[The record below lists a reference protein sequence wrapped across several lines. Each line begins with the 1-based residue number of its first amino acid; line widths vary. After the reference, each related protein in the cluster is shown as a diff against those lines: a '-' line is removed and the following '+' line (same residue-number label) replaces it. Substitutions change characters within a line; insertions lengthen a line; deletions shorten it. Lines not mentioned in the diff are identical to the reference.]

1 MSNCLIIPKKLAGVG
16 YATFPRWKV
25 IFLFVYLEGNFP
37 PFFTPLR
44 WQKNRLKTEEGSAS
58 YQDTHSKKGSKFNLA
73 RIYEMIKD
81 IERVNNT
88 NETNLVLTKFRIK
101 SANGKERVS
110 VSTLC
115 R

>member
-1 MSNCLIIPKKLAGVG
+1 MAKKYIENGRR
-16 YATFPRWKV
+16 FC
-25 IFLFVYLEGNFP
+25 FLSGHTL
-37 PFFTPLR
+37 
-44 WQKNRLKTEEGSAS
+44 
-58 YQDTHSKKGSKFNLA
+58 KKGSKFDLA
-73 RIYEMIKD
+73 RIYETTKD

-115 R
+115 T